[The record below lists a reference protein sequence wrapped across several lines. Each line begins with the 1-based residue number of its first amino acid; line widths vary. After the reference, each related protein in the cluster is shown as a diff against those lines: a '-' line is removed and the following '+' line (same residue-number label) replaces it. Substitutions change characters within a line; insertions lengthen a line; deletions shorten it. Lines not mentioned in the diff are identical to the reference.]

1 MPSGPG
7 HAAADHVTFLD
18 HFRGLAILLVFSF
31 HALCAA
37 FGTCTLPWDG
47 WFRNFDVSRSL
58 LAFFP
63 LTYGW
68 VGVPIFFVISGF
80 CIHLSYARSTPLSFQ
95 AFFIR
100 RFFRIYP
107 PYLIA
112 LILFST
118 VIRTSNQSIEPSNWL
133 SHALLLHNLSQEFY
147 YAINSSFW
155 SIAVEAQLYLIYPL
169 LVLMAKRWGWTTA
182 LIITGLIEG
191 ILRAYGTYQGLLADA
206 PAGQLLLAPMWLHQG
221 PLKYWFSW
229 SIGAWIAQRY
239 LDGAPPTWSPRRF
252 AVWLGLLLL
261 AGVFRPLVATTW
273 VWTALA
279 TLEGIAYFLSHPP
292 STQLLASPL
301 IRWLGKI
308 GVISYSLYL
317 LHQPLL
323 GLLHKVFVSTGIIEH
338 LHPILF
344 FGICLAAGAPIAGL
358 AYTMYRLVELPWIA
372 RGKQLSAAW
381 LKRRALLGP

>member
-7 HAAADHVTFLD
+7 PAASDHVTFLD
-18 HFRGLAILLVFSF
+18 HFRGLAILLVFGF

-47 WFRNFDVSRSL
+47 WFRNFDVSRSFL
-58 LAFFP
+58 LFFP

-68 VGVPIFFVISGF
+68 IGVAIFFVISGF

-100 RFFRIYP
+100 RLFRIYP
-107 PYLIA
+107 PYLVA

-118 VIRTSNQSIEPSNWL
+118 LIRPSNPPIESDNWL

-169 LVLMAKRWGWTTA
+169 LVLMTKRWGWTSA
-182 LIITGLIEG
+182 LIITGLIES
-191 ILRAYGTYQGLLADA
+191 ILRVYGTYQGLLTDA

-239 LDGAPPTWSPRRF
+239 LDGAPPMVTQTLCSLARPALIGGSLQTTRGHNVGMDSPRNPGRHRIF
-252 AVWLGLLLL
+252 PFPSPIFPTVSPS
-261 AGVFRPLVATTW
+261 AGTMVGEDWRHKLQLV
-273 VWTALA
+273 
-279 TLEGIAYFLSHPP
+279 P
-292 STQLLASPL
+292 LASTAARTAP
-301 IRWLGKI
+301 
-308 GVISYSLYL
+308 
-317 LHQPLL
+317 Q
-323 GLLHKVFVSTGIIEH
+323 
-338 LHPILF
+338 
-344 FGICLAAGAPIAGL
+344 GICIYGNH
-358 AYTMYRLVELPWIA
+358 
-372 RGKQLSAAW
+372 
-381 LKRRALLGP
+381 

>member
-7 HAAADHVTFLD
+7 PAASDHVTFLD
-18 HFRGLAILLVFSF
+18 HFRGLAILLVFGF

-47 WFRNFDVSRSL
+47 WFRNFDVSRSFL
-58 LAFFP
+58 LFFP

-68 VGVPIFFVISGF
+68 IGVAIFFVISGF

-100 RFFRIYP
+100 RLFRIYP
-107 PYLIA
+107 PYLVA

-118 VIRTSNQSIEPSNWL
+118 LIRPSNPPIESDNWL

-169 LVLMAKRWGWTTA
+169 LVLMTKRWGWTSA
-182 LIITGLIEG
+182 LIITGLIES
-191 ILRAYGTYQGLLADA
+191 ILRVYGTYQGLLTDA
-206 PAGQLLLAPMWLHQG
+206 PRGSCSWPQCGCIRDRSSTGSPGRSAPGSRNVIWT
-221 PLKYWFSW
+221 
-229 SIGAWIAQRY
+229 
-239 LDGAPPTWSPRRF
+239 APPPWSPRRF
-252 AVWLGLLLL
+252 AAWLALLLL

-292 STQLLASPL
+292 SSRLLAHPL
-301 IRWLGKI
+301 VRWLGKI

-358 AYTMYRLVELPWIA
+358 AYGLYRLVELPWIA
-372 RGKQLSAAW
+372 RGKQLATAW
-381 LKRRALLGP
+381 LKRRAPLGP